1 MTLFMT
7 LWVTL
12 LIMRLLITLI
22 NEALQQILFL
32 KLGIFSV
39 QISDRSDAGFVIKL
53 QHEQGGS

>member
-1 MTLFMT
+1 
-7 LWVTL
+7 
-12 LIMRLLITLI
+12 MRLLITLI